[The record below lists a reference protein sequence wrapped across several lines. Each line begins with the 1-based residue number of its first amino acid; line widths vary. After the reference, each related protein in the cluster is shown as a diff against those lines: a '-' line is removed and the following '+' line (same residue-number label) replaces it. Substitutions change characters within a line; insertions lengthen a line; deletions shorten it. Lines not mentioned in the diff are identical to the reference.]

1 MYSSRVSSQE
11 LYFCVKMTDVTCHEE
26 SNPSTPSTPLFQ
38 SCTNQALP
46 SDIPSIVYQMPF
58 YPFCFS
64 ALSAHCDNSPLS
76 DILSQKVCKPR
87 CLSVPPFRHSRQANN
102 RPPSCLGSA
111 DISYLRC
118 TQTAPQYP
126 RSPICLSQTA
136 YSPKNRHC
144 SLFPEKAAGTA
155 DDEI

>member
-11 LYFCVKMTDVTCHEE
+11 LYFCVKKCQTRPVTKKAIHQR
-26 SNPSTPSTPLFQ
+26 PHATFQ

-64 ALSAHCDNSPLS
+64 ALSAHCDNFPLS

-118 TQTAPQYP
+118 TQTAPQCP

-136 YSPKNRHC
+136 YSLKNRHC